1 MTLWAE
7 AKLGDVCD
15 LVGGGTPSKSNST
28 FYEGIIPWATV
39 RDMRSELLSDTQY
52 AISQDAVTESST
64 NIIKADNIV
73 IATRVG
79 LGKACIL
86 QQDTAINQDLKAVI
100 PKDGRL
106 TKPFLFQWLKSVS
119 HVIQAAGTGATVQ
132 GVKLPFV
139 KSLVIP
145 LPPIPEQQRIIAILD
160 QAFADIEK
168 ARANAEKNLKN
179 ARELF
184 DSYLNQV
191 VSQRGEGW
199 VEYNLKDIVTLKGG
213 TTVKKELEKTA
224 GDIAYIKVSGMSLEG
239 NEKEITTANTFLN
252 GAEINSSNVLPVGTT
267 IFPKRGGAI
276 ATNKKRIT
284 AIPLCIDLNT
294 MGVIPKKAF
303 ILPLY
308 LYFFFKTFDLLSISN
323 GTTIPQINNYSFD
336 DLKLSV
342 PDIETQETLI
352 KKLTQ
357 IETSTDDLSF
367 KYEAKLNFL
376 DELKKSLLQK
386 AFSGELT
393 KTEGMVA

>member
-15 LVGGGTPSKSNST
+15 LVGGGTPSKSNPT

-139 KSLVIP
+139 KSLVMP
-145 LPPIPEQQRIIAILD
+145 LPPIPEQQRIVAVLD

-184 DSYLNQV
+184 DSYLNQMF
-191 VSQRGEGW
+191 SQRGEGW
-199 VEYNLKDIVTLKGG
+199 VEISVGDVLTLEYGKPLDKSVRKENGLYPAYGANGVKTRSDEYYCETPSIIVGRKGSAG
-213 TTVKKELEKTA
+213 EL
-224 GDIAYIKVSGMSLEG
+224 
-239 NEKEITTANTFLN
+239 TFTEDKYWPLDVTYYV
-252 GAEINSSNVLPVGTT
+252 GFNSSNYDLHFLYYMLARLNLPSLST
-267 IFPKRGGAI
+267 
-276 ATNKKRIT
+276 
-284 AIPLCIDLNT
+284 
-294 MGVIPKKAF
+294 GVKP
-303 ILPLY
+303 
-308 LYFFFKTFDLLSISN
+308 
-323 GTTIPQINNYSFD
+323 GINRNVVYG
-336 DLKLSV
+336 LRVSV
-342 PDIETQETLI
+342 PPLNVQKNVAKKLKNIAHETLHA
-352 KKLTQ
+352 TR
-357 IETSTDDLSF
+357 
-367 KYEAKLNFL
+367 A
-376 DELKKSLLQK
+376 
-386 AFSGELT
+386 
-393 KTEGMVA
+393 